1 MAYKYFL
8 YSELQINEKN
18 NILSRSG
25 KEFVPGI
32 VTVNGRRVK
41 FTQLSDS
48 PAMPRYI
55 DTKIVAQGELE
66 EMTVVNPTTC
76 LKAKK

>member
-18 NILSRSG
+18 NILSRSA

-32 VTVNGRRVK
+32 VTVNGKRMK
-41 FTQLSDS
+41 YTQLSNT
-48 PAMPRYI
+48 PNMPRYI
-55 DTKIVAQGELE
+55 DAKIIAQGEIE
-66 EMTVVNPTTC
+66 EMTYIEPSTC